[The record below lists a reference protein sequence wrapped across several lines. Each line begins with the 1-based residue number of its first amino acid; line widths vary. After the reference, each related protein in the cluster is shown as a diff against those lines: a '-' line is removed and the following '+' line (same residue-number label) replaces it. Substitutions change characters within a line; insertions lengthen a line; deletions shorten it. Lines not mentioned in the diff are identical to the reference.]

1 MGVSIGV
8 NKIQR
13 KIPMFAFDLQKCFAR
28 TNQGR
33 FVNSL
38 CQNIIESFEKEKKC
52 FSDIGK
58 DAKLLPAGKK
68 IKTDIWMF
76 YVYPGVNLAGVEPDR
91 VKLSISSHVTRGP
104 NAKS

>member
-1 MGVSIGV
+1 MICRSVSPGLIKV
-8 NKIQR
+8 VLLI
-13 KIPMFAFDLQKCFAR
+13 LFAR
-28 TNQGR
+28 I
-33 FVNSL
+33 SL
-38 CQNIIESFEKEKKC
+38 SRLRKKKKS